1 MRNYCRVYHTSMGY
15 LQNMSMPAL
24 LEELS
29 DAIEELRDEQAEAEK
44 RQKQMEE
51 RAKRGRR

>member
-15 LQNMSMPAL
+15 LQRMTMPAL
-24 LEELS
+24 IDELS
-29 DAIEELRDEQAEAEK
+29 DAIEELREEQEQVEK

>member
-15 LQNMSMPAL
+15 LQNMSMPTL

>member
-15 LQNMSMPAL
+15 LQRMTMPAL
-24 LEELS
+24 IDELS
-29 DAIEELRDEQAEAEK
+29 DAIEELREEQEQAEK

-51 RAKRGRR
+51 CAKRGRR